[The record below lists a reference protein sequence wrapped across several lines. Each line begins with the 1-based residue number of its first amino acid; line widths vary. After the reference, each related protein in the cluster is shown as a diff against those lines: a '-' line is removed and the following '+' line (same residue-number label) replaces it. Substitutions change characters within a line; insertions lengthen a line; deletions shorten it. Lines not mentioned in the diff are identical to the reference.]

1 MPLTGLAADP
11 SHMAIIGMALLGVAL
26 LLGGVGLRRRSAIAT
41 FNHERRNDEKT
52 SYWWPN

>member
-1 MPLTGLAADP
+1 MTGLAADP
-11 SHMAIIGMALLGVAL
+11 SQLAIIGMALLGVAL

-41 FNHERRNDEKT
+41 FNHERRNDENT